1 MLQQHCISPNFHG
14 KMQFSQQPKSAF
26 LLVFACSHGQIQH
39 RGTRSRQKQS
49 KMTVFCLPPTPK
61 RPRADLKVKQILQ
74 KLKKCSTPG
83 SKSGPRGPKS
93 RTKSLKIEKMFC
105 RFPSAI
111 STISNIPLTTTTR
124 NIRAT
129 PIQTAKNRST
139 QRHCGSSINFQISA
153 LSQAPNFFLAKA

>member
-14 KMQFSQQPKSAF
+14 KMQCSRQPKPAF

-49 KMTVFCLPPTPK
+49 KMIVFCLPPTPK
-61 RPRADLKVKQILQ
+61 RPRAVLKVKQILQ

-83 SKSGPRGPKS
+83 SKSGSRGSES
-93 RTKSLKIEKMFC
+93 RTKSLKIEKMFY

-111 STISNIPLTTTTR
+111 STIR

-129 PIQTAKNRST
+129 PIPRKKTA
-139 QRHCGSSINFQISA
+139 
-153 LSQAPNFFLAKA
+153 APNGTAVFQ